1 MNIIN
6 NNIQIIHNEYVYQK
20 KYVFIHLF
28 KSYQLVLQSPPSHPV
43 VGETSR
49 VKRVA
54 RHMAPVTGHMRP
66 TAAY

>member
-1 MNIIN
+1 MYIKRNM
-6 NNIQIIHNEYVYQK
+6 YL
-20 KYVFIHLF
+20 FIYLF

-54 RHMAPVTGHMRP
+54 RHTAPVTGHMRP